1 MISNKPIWFRRIRD
15 ASVFVCRVLL
25 FVVSLICPFAV
36 TDVFDGKK
44 YSANTKCK
52 LQLWVKIGMRRHRRR
67 SRSSFDSSFGSMVVV
82 TTCVWSTSHVHLCPS
97 IHWCAYAMRPIVS
110 SSSAN
115 ATNYNLVS
123 ACTTSNIDLP
133 FVRSAST
140 PIPLAAVLFLFR
152 RLFFLFCCIAFV
164 LILLVLSLR
173 SYDTLCRRR
182 RHHSF
187 LSSNQTNVDRHCDVI
202 FSLLHCFFFCMEERK
217 VKSRWTRAR
226 APANA
231 YEMFYIAVVRARA
244 YYKKTWT
251 IVVVAIAIAIVVIIV
266 VVLLLLLLLS
276 MSLSF
281 AVAVSSKRN
290 ALN

>member
-1 MISNKPIWFRRIRD
+1 MRQCLYVACYCSSFLWFVR
-15 ASVFVCRVLL
+15 LL
-25 FVVSLICPFAV
+25 LPMFLTA
-36 TDVFDGKK
+36 KK

-152 RLFFLFCCIAFV
+152 RLFF
-164 LILLVLSLR
+164 
-173 SYDTLCRRR
+173 
-182 RHHSF
+182 SF
-187 LSSNQTNVDRHCDVI
+187 
-202 FSLLHCFFFCMEERK
+202 LLHCICFDSSRVVASLVWYTLSSSSSSFFSVIEPNERRSTLRCYFFASALFFF
-217 VKSRWTRAR
+217 
-226 APANA
+226 
-231 YEMFYIAVVRARA
+231 
-244 YYKKTWT
+244 
-251 IVVVAIAIAIVVIIV
+251 
-266 VVLLLLLLLS
+266 
-276 MSLSF
+276 F
-281 AVAVSSKRN
+281 AWKREK
-290 ALN
+290 